1 MRIDKY
7 LAHAGVGSRKEVKK
21 FIKDKRVT
29 LNGTF
34 VRSDKVHITDGDV
47 VCVDGEEVRYQEYIY
62 YMLNKPAGY
71 VSATEDNFDPTVM
84 ELIDDY
90 HKDLF
95 PVGRL
100 DKDTEGLLLITND
113 GQLAHRLLSPKHHV
127 DKTYYALIDGI
138 VDQSDIEAFDDGI
151 ELDEFKTKPAVLKIL
166 AVKDGQSEIE
176 VTIQEGKFHQVK
188 RMFIARG
195 KKVQYLQR
203 IAMGPLVLDSKLPL
217 KAYRPLTDDEMNSLM
232 NHDMIK

>member
-21 FIKDKRVT
+21 LIKDKRVT

-34 VRSDKVHITDGDV
+34 VRSDKVHIADGDV
-47 VCVDGEEVRYQEYIY
+47 VCVDGEEVRYQEYVY

-217 KAYRPLTDDEMNSLM
+217 KGYRPLTDDEMNSLM